1 MEIYLKTVSG
11 ILVAIILIQA
21 LSQSEKN
28 TALLLSILVCCMVFT
43 AVGSLF
49 QPVIA
54 FIDKLQDL
62 TNINK
67 NMISVLLK
75 VVGIGYISEITTNL
89 CKDIG
94 NTALSKVL
102 QILSLVTLLILS
114 IPIFQQLLELIEN
127 VLINL

>member
-67 NMISVLLK
+67 NMICYYCGFGRKEKNHYL
-75 VVGIGYISEITTNL
+75 I
-89 CKDIG
+89 DIRIIYG
-94 NTALSKVL
+94 GH
-102 QILSLVTLLILS
+102 
-114 IPIFQQLLELIEN
+114 
-127 VLINL
+127 